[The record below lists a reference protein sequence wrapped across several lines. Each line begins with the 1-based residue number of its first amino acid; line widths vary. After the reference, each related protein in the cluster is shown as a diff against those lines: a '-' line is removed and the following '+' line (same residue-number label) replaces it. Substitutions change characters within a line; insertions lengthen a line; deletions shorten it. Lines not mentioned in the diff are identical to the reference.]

1 MEITQFDR
9 QKYGRELLI
18 DCGKISE
25 NPHFFVTD
33 NPFTV
38 DFFEIFLILEG
49 KGEFFLNEVSTQYEP
64 GTVLFL
70 PPGKIRQW
78 GEQTETDVQY
88 LIFEEE
94 FIQRF
99 FKDPL
104 FLYRLE
110 FFFFDKPFFLQLNPT
125 ENEFYQGLMR
135 NIQTEI
141 DSLRTDS
148 DHLLRAFLYQGLIK
162 LNRTFQAQH
171 QLTDAHY
178 DNSLALDFRMAL
190 EENYVQKH
198 QVQDYCELLNISKT
212 TLNSKIHAAFGKHA
226 GDMIR
231 ERLVQEA
238 KQQLMHSK
246 EPVSQIAYDL
256 QFNEVSNF
264 NRLFRKLTGMSP
276 GDFRSHFTN

>member
-1 MEITQFDR
+1 MKITQFDR

-18 DCGKISE
+18 DCGLISR

-33 NPFTV
+33 EPFKV
-38 DFFEIFLILEG
+38 DFFEIFLVCEG
-49 KGEFFLNEVSTQYEP
+49 QGEFFLNEQSTAYRP

-78 GEQTETDVQY
+78 GHRSETDVKY

-99 FKDPL
+99 FKDEL

-110 FFFFDKPFFLQLNPT
+110 FFFFGSPFFLHLKPS
-125 ENEFYQGLMR
+125 EFRFYQELMTG
-135 NIQTEI
+135 IEEEI
-141 DSLRTDS
+141 ASLRPDS
-148 DHLLRAFLYQGLIK
+148 DHLLRALLYQGLIK
-162 LNRTFQAQH
+162 LNRAFQEQH
-171 QLTDAHY
+171 RSGNTHY

-190 EENYVQKH
+190 EENFVQKH
-198 QVQDYCELLNISKT
+198 QVQDYCDLLHTSKT
-212 TLNSKIHAAFGKHA
+212 NLNSKIRAAFGKNA
-226 GDMIR
+226 GDIIR
-231 ERLVQEA
+231 ERLIQEA

-246 EPVSQIAYDL
+246 DPVSQIAYDL

-264 NRLFRKLTGMSP
+264 NRLFKKYTGMSP
-276 GDFRSHFTN
+276 GDFRRHFTN

>member
-25 NPHFFVTD
+25 NPNFFITD
-33 NPFTV
+33 DPFSV
-38 DFFEIFLILEG
+38 DFFEVFLILQG
-49 KGEFFLNEVSTQYEP
+49 QGEFSLNERSTPYQP

-78 GEQTETDVQY
+78 GNRTETDFQY

-99 FKDPL
+99 FKDEL

-110 FFFFDKPFFLQLNPT
+110 FFFFDRPFFLHLNETDFSHYQQLMT
-125 ENEFYQGLMR
+125 DIEE
-135 NIQTEI
+135 EI
-141 DSLRTDS
+141 DSLRADS
-148 DHLLRAFLYQGLIK
+148 DHLLRALLYQGLIK
-162 LNRTFQAQH
+162 LNRGFQEQH
-171 QLTDAHY
+171 QSKNTHY
-178 DNSLALDFRMAL
+178 DNVLALDFRMAL
-190 EENYVQKH
+190 EAHFKEKH
-198 QVQDYCELLNISKT
+198 QVQDYCDLLKISKT
-212 TLNSKIHAAFGKHA
+212 TLNNKIQLAFGKHA

-238 KQQLMHSK
+238 KQELIHSK
-246 EPVSQIAYDL
+246 APVSQIAYHL

-264 NRLFRKLTGMSP
+264 NRLFRKFTGMSP
-276 GDFRSHFTN
+276 GDFRKHFTN

>member
-1 MEITQFDR
+1 MEVTQFDR

-25 NPHFFVTD
+25 NPHFFITD
-33 NPFTV
+33 NPSSV

-49 KGEFFLNEVSTQYEP
+49 KGEFFLNEESARYEP

-78 GEQTETDVQY
+78 GVRSETDVQY

-99 FKDPL
+99 FKDEL

-110 FFFFDKPFFLQLNPT
+110 FFFFGGPFFLHLKESEFQ
-125 ENEFYQGLMR
+125 FYQQLMS
-135 NIQTEI
+135 EI
-141 DSLRTDS
+141 AAEITSLRSDS
-148 DHLLRAFLYQGLIK
+148 DHFLRALLYQGLIK
-162 LNRTFQAQH
+162 LNRGFQDQH
-171 QLTDAHY
+171 QSNNAHY
-178 DNSLALDFRMAL
+178 DNTLALDFRMAL
-190 EENYVQKH
+190 EEHFKDKH
-198 QVQDYCELLNISKT
+198 QVQDYCDLLNISKT
-212 TLNSKIHAAFGKHA
+212 TLNTKIQAAFGKHA

-238 KQQLMHSK
+238 KQELMYSK
-246 EPVSQIAYDL
+246 APVSQIAYDL

-264 NRLFRKLTGMSP
+264 NRLFRKFTGMSP
-276 GDFRSHFTN
+276 GDFRKHFTN

>member
-33 NPFTV
+33 HPFTV

-49 KGEFFLNEVSTQYEP
+49 KGEFSLNETSTPYQP

-78 GEQTETDVQY
+78 GHRTKTDVQY

-99 FKDPL
+99 FKDAL

-110 FFFFDKPFFLQLNPT
+110 FFFFDRPFFLQLDT
-125 ENEFYQGLMR
+125 VENEFYQELMK

-148 DHLLRAFLYQGLIK
+148 DHLLRALLYQGLIK
-162 LNRTFQAQH
+162 LNRAFQEQH
-171 QLTDAHY
+171 QLANAHY
-178 DNSLALDFRMAL
+178 DNTMALDFRMAL

-212 TLNSKIHAAFGKHA
+212 TLNSKVHAAFGKHA

-238 KQQLMHSK
+238 KQQLMHSNK
-246 EPVSQIAYDL
+246 PVSQIAYDL

-264 NRLFRKLTGMSP
+264 NRLFRKLTGTSP

>member
-1 MEITQFDR
+1 MEVIHFDR

-33 NPFTV
+33 HPFTV

-49 KGEFFLNEVSTQYEP
+49 EGEFFLNEHSTAYKP

-70 PPGKIRQW
+70 PPGKIRRW
-78 GEQTETDVQY
+78 GKRSETDVKY

-94 FIQRF
+94 FIQCF
-99 FKDPL
+99 FKDAM

-110 FFFFDKPFFLQLNPT
+110 FFFFESPFCLQLDKA
-125 ENEFYQGLMR
+125 ENLFYQGLLS
-135 NIQTEI
+135 EI
-141 DSLRTDS
+141 EEEIKSLRPDS
-148 DHLLRAFLYQGLIK
+148 DHLLRALLCQGLIEM
-162 LNRTFQAQH
+162 NRAFQEQH
-171 QLTDAHY
+171 QLNNSHY
-178 DNSLALDFRMAL
+178 DNTLALDFRRSL
-190 EENYVQKH
+190 ETNFKEKH
-198 QVQDYCELLNISKT
+198 QVQDYCDLLDTSKT
-212 TLNSKIHAAFGKHA
+212 TLNSKIQTAFGKHA

-231 ERLVQEA
+231 ERLIQEA
-238 KQQLMHSK
+238 KQQLIHTN

-256 QFNEVSNF
+256 HFNEVSNF

-276 GDFRSHFTN
+276 GNFRAHFTN